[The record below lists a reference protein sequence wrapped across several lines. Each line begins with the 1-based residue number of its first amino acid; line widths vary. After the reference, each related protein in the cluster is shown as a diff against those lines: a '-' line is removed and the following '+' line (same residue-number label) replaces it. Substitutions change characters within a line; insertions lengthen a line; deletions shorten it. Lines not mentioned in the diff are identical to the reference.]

1 MYSNLD
7 AIAINT
13 TDSLR
18 KKKLSIYDFLTCTV
32 GNTHECEVFINFGYS
47 LSVRLLT

>member
-7 AIAINT
+7 AIAINIS
-13 TDSLR
+13 DSLR
-18 KKKLSIYDFLTCTV
+18 KKKSIYDFLTCTV
-32 GNTHECEVFINFGYS
+32 GNTHECEVFISFGYS